1 MLGLGGAL
9 VTLME
14 KDEGTASGTP
24 SHGGSIGVAP
34 APSASSRNGT
44 GSAPDAASDRG
55 GSGAIP
61 LAALVERYEADGF
74 CFPIRVIGEGE
85 AAVHLARV
93 VEMEKAGSDRRRFLR
108 GKAHLACR
116 FIDEL
121 GRTPAILDCVEQ
133 ILGPDILLWGSSCFV
148 KAPRS
153 PSYVSWHQDLN
164 YWGLDSTD
172 EVSAWIALSESNES
186 NGCMRFVPGS
196 HRLGPIRH
204 DDTFEQDNLLT
215 RGQELAVEVDEH
227 EAVSVCL
234 APGEMSL
241 HHGRM
246 FHSSGPNTSKRWRA
260 GLALRYIRPS
270 TRQIVGVRD
279 FAQLVRGE
287 DRFGHF
293 DVLPRPRDDDD
304 PAAMRRFDFVDG
316 ATQSIFFS
324 NAAWLSEPSA
334 APAGEA
340 AAEEPDASSAEE
352 PGVPSTDTQSG
363 EE

>member
-1 MLGLGGAL
+1 MNMAGS
-9 VTLME
+9 
-14 KDEGTASGTP
+14 ASG
-24 SHGGSIGVAP
+24 VA
-34 APSASSRNGT
+34 SGC
-44 GSAPDAASDRG
+44 GD
-55 GSGAIP
+55 SGAIR
-61 LAALVERYEADGF
+61 LAALAERYEADGF
-74 CFPIRVIGEGE
+74 CFPVRVISEGE

-93 VEMEKAGSDRRRFLR
+93 VELEKAGENRRRFLR

-116 FIDEL
+116 FIDDL
-121 GRTPAILDCVEQ
+121 ARTPTILDCVER

-172 EVSAWIALSESNES
+172 EVSAWLALSESNEA

-196 HRLGPIRH
+196 HRRGPIVH
-204 DDTFEQDNLLT
+204 DDTFEEDNLLT
-215 RGQELAVEVDEH
+215 RGQELTVEVDED
-227 EAVSVCL
+227 EAVPVCL
-234 APGEMSL
+234 APGEISL

-246 FHSSGPNTSKRWRA
+246 FHSSGPNTSNRWRA
-260 GLALRYIRPS
+260 GLALRYIKPS

-293 DVLPRPRDDDD
+293 DALPRPRDDNDT
-304 PAAMRRFDFVDG
+304 AAMRRFDFVDG

-324 NAAWLSEPSA
+324 SRVWPWEQSA
-334 APAGEA
+334 VPAGDA
-340 AAEEPDASSAEE
+340 AAEEPDASSA
-352 PGVPSTDTQSG
+352 DARSG
-363 EE
+363 EK

>member
-1 MLGLGGAL
+1 MSGDEKRPVGSPAAGGVSDSA
-9 VTLME
+9 E
-14 KDEGTASGTP
+14 GAPSGSAAASGRGTASGK
-24 SHGGSIGVAP
+24 GGSV
-34 APSASSRNGT
+34 
-44 GSAPDAASDRG
+44 
-55 GSGAIP
+55 P
-61 LAALVERYEADGF
+61 LDTLVERYEEDGF
-74 CFPIRVIGEGE
+74 CFPFRAISESE
-85 AAVHLARV
+85 AAGHLERV
-93 VEMEKAGSDRRRFLR
+93 VEMERAPEDRRRFLR
-108 GKAHLACR
+108 GKAYIACR
-116 FIDEL
+116 FVDEL
-121 GRTPAILDCVEQ
+121 ARTPAILDCVER

-172 EVSAWIALSESNES
+172 EVSAWIALSESNEA

-204 DDTFEQDNLLT
+204 DDTFDQDNLLS
-215 RGQELAVEVDEH
+215 RGQELAVEVDED

-246 FHSSGPNTSKRWRA
+246 FHSSGPNTSNRWRA
-260 GLALRYIRPS
+260 GLSLRYITPS
-270 TRQIVGVRD
+270 TRQVVGVRD
-279 FAQLVRGE
+279 FAQLVRGK

-293 DVLPRPRDDDD
+293 DTLPRPLSDDD

-324 NAAWLSEPSA
+324 SPVWLAEQAS
-334 APAGEA
+334 APAEDDEDD
-340 AAEEPDASSAEE
+340 AE
-352 PGVPSTDTQSG
+352 
-363 EE
+363 

>member
-1 MLGLGGAL
+1 MA
-9 VTLME
+9 
-14 KDEGTASGTP
+14 
-24 SHGGSIGVAP
+24 
-34 APSASSRNGT
+34 
-44 GSAPDAASDRG
+44 GSAPDVVSGCGA
-55 GSGAIP
+55 SGATC
-61 LAALVERYEADGF
+61 LAALEERYEADGF
-74 CFPIRVIGEGE
+74 CFPIRAISEEE

-93 VEMEKAGSDRRRFLR
+93 VEMEKAREDRRRFLR

-153 PSYVSWHQDLN
+153 SSYVSWHQDLN

-172 EVSAWIALSESNES
+172 EVSAWVALSESNEA

-196 HRLGPIRH
+196 HRRGPIMH
-204 DDTFEQDNLLT
+204 DDTFEEDNLLT
-215 RGQELAVEVDEH
+215 RGQELKVEVDED

-246 FHSSGPNTSKRWRA
+246 FHSSGPNTSNRWRA
-260 GLALRYIRPS
+260 GLALRYIAPS
-270 TRQIVGVRD
+270 TRQVVGVRD

-293 DVLPRPRDDDD
+293 DALPRPRSDDD

-324 NAAWLSEPSA
+324 SAAWVAEQAS
-334 APAGEA
+334 APAGDD
-340 AAEEPDASSAEE
+340 AAEEPDAPPPGSRRRE
-352 PGVPSTDTQSG
+352 PDAPPANARSG
-363 EE
+363 KP

>member
-1 MLGLGGAL
+1 M
-9 VTLME
+9 V
-14 KDEGTASGTP
+14 SGR
-24 SHGGSIGVAP
+24 SCRGGSTGAARVP
-34 APSASSRNGT
+34 PASSTNAA
-44 GSAPDAASDRG
+44 GSAPDVASHCGESD
-55 GSGAIP
+55 AIG
-61 LAALVERYEADGF
+61 LAALAERYEADGF
-74 CFPIRVIGEGE
+74 YFPIRVISERE

-93 VEMEKAGSDRRRFLR
+93 VEMERAGENRRRFLR

-116 FIDEL
+116 FIDDL
-121 GRTPAILDCVEQ
+121 ARAPAILDCVER

-172 EVSAWIALSESNES
+172 EVSAWIALSESNEA

-196 HRLGPIRH
+196 HRRGPIMH
-204 DDTFEQDNLLT
+204 DDTFEEDNLLT
-215 RGQELAVEVDEH
+215 RGQELTVEVDED

-246 FHSSGPNTSKRWRA
+246 FHSSGPNTSNRWRA
-260 GLALRYIRPS
+260 GLALRYVAPS
-270 TRQIVGVRD
+270 TRQVVGVRD

-293 DVLPRPRDDDD
+293 DALPRPCSDDD

-324 NAAWLSEPSA
+324 SPGWLSEQSKA
-334 APAGEA
+334 TECDA
-340 AAEEPDASSAEE
+340 AAEEPDASSADAQPE
-352 PGVPSTDTQSG
+352 GK
-363 EE
+363 

>member
-1 MLGLGGAL
+1 MPGP
-9 VTLME
+9 
-14 KDEGTASGTP
+14 ASGD
-24 SHGGSIGVAP
+24 G
-34 APSASSRNGT
+34 
-44 GSAPDAASDRG
+44 DATRLDTIA
-55 GSGAIP
+55 
-61 LAALVERYEADGF
+61 ERHEEDGF
-74 CFPIRVIGEGE
+74 CFPIRAISRTE

-93 VEMEKAGSDRRRFLR
+93 VEMEKAGEDRSRFLR

-121 GRTPAILDCVEQ
+121 ARTPAILDWVER

-172 EVSAWIALSESNES
+172 EVSAWIALSESNEA

-196 HRLGPIRH
+196 HRRGPIVH
-204 DDTFEQDNLLT
+204 DDTFELDNLLS
-215 RGQELAVEVDEH
+215 RGQELAVEVGED

-246 FHSSGPNTSKRWRA
+246 FHSSGPNTSNRWRA
-260 GLALRYIRPS
+260 GLALRYITPS

-293 DVLPRPRDDDD
+293 DTLPRPRDDDD
-304 PAAMRRFDFVDG
+304 PAARRRFDFVDG
-316 ATQSIFFS
+316 AMQSIFFS
-324 NAAWLSEPSA
+324 NPAWLSEQSA
-334 APAGEA
+334 APGDD
-340 AAEEPDASSAEE
+340 AAEERDASSADAPTEE
-352 PGVPSTDTQSG
+352 N
-363 EE
+363 

>member
-1 MLGLGGAL
+1 MTVNEGTVSVKCSNEGGA
-9 VTLME
+9 MP
-14 KDEGTASGTP
+14 GPASGD
-24 SHGGSIGVAP
+24 G
-34 APSASSRNGT
+34 
-44 GSAPDAASDRG
+44 DATRLDTIA
-55 GSGAIP
+55 
-61 LAALVERYEADGF
+61 ERHEEDGF
-74 CFPIRVIGEGE
+74 CFPIRAISRTE

-93 VEMEKAGSDRRRFLR
+93 VEMEKAGEDRSRFLR

-121 GRTPAILDCVEQ
+121 ARTPAILDGVER

-172 EVSAWIALSESNES
+172 EVSAWIALSESNEA

-196 HRLGPIRH
+196 HRRGPIVH
-204 DDTFEQDNLLT
+204 DDTFELDNLLS
-215 RGQELAVEVDEH
+215 RGQELAVEVGED

-246 FHSSGPNTSKRWRA
+246 FHSSGPNTSNRWRA
-260 GLALRYIRPS
+260 GLALRYITPS

-293 DVLPRPRDDDD
+293 DTLPRPRDDDD
-304 PAAMRRFDFVDG
+304 PAARRRFDFVDG
-316 ATQSIFFS
+316 AMQSIFFS
-324 NAAWLSEPSA
+324 NPAWLSEQSA
-334 APAGEA
+334 APAGDA
-340 AAEEPDASSAEE
+340 AAEEADAPSADTRTEE
-352 PGVPSTDTQSG
+352 N
-363 EE
+363 